1 MVEKS
6 EDEVQEAVDA
16 IKKQVDDAYE
26 DLDHK
31 EGMTEVKKNWD
42 GSFSVKQVGA

>member
-1 MVEKS
+1 M
-6 EDEVQEAVDA
+6 QEAVDA
-16 IKKQVDDAYE
+16 IKKLVDDAYE

-31 EGMTEVKKNWD
+31 EGMTEVKKNSN